1 MTDCSFH
8 HAPWRALVVVLC
20 GVAAAACGAGSDGS
34 SNPTA
39 RDTLIF
45 SPPADVTTLD
55 PHNTTDSQ
63 SDQAILMI
71 YNTLITFDED
81 MQIVGDL
88 AERWEV
94 AEDGRRWTFH
104 LREGVRF
111 HDGTPF
117 TAEAVRQTFARV
129 LDPEQN
135 HKRLP
140 LFNMLER
147 VEVIDDHT
155 VAIVT
160 EYPFGAFE
168 PTMAHVSAAI
178 LNPVTIERDGKS
190 LGYSAEA
197 TSGTGPYRVDSWR
210 KDLELVLERNDDYW
224 GEPGTL
230 RQVVYRPIPETAAR
244 VIALE
249 TGAADVITH
258 IPAPDI
264 ARLTDDPDIE
274 VMKTVSIGA
283 RGFRFHCQ
291 RPPFTDARVR
301 QAISYAIDRRTIVD
315 AMFAGQ
321 AIPSTGALTPII
333 RGYANLG
340 EMPYDPDKARRLLAD
355 AGYPNGFK
363 TTISTTSRYILGV
376 ELAEAV
382 AAQLAEVGIEAAI
395 DVIEWGTFI
404 TKYRGLKPEDNP
416 MEIFIWGAGASTAD
430 ADWGL
435 RPLFF
440 THPTN
445 ENNYGYYSN
454 AEFDEAITAAMRE
467 TDDVQRQ
474 ALYRRAQEI
483 LYLEDPGAVW
493 MFDIYYVIAAR
504 ADVRGMSQFPLG
516 VTTFPRASFAAT
528 SN

>member
-1 MTDCSFH
+1 MPNLPRWCLL
-8 HAPWRALVVVLC
+8 LVLWLVI
-20 GVAAAACGAGSDGS
+20 AATAACGGADPSDA
-34 SNPTA
+34 TA
-39 RDTLIF
+39 RDTLVF

-71 YNTLITFDED
+71 YNTLIRFDED

-94 AEDGRRWTFH
+94 ADDGRTWTFY
-104 LREGVRF
+104 LRSGVRF

-117 TAEAVRQTFARV
+117 TADAVAATFARV
-129 LDPEQN
+129 LDPDQN

-147 VEVIDDHT
+147 VDVIDDHT

-178 LNPVTIERDGKS
+178 LSPAAIDAHGKG

-197 TSGTGPYRVDSWR
+197 TTGTGPYRVVSWR
-210 KDLELVLERNDDYW
+210 KDLELVLERNEDYW
-224 GEPGTL
+224 GEPGVL

-264 ARLTDDPDIE
+264 ARLTDDPSID
-274 VMKTVSIGA
+274 VLQTVSIGA
-283 RGFRFHCQ
+283 RGFRFHCK
-291 RPPFTDARVR
+291 RAPYTDPRVR
-301 QAISYAIDRRTIVD
+301 QAISYAIDRKTIVEN
-315 AMFAGQ
+315 MFAGQ
-321 AIPSTGALTPII
+321 AIPSTGALTPIM
-333 RGYANLG
+333 RGYADLG
-340 EMPYDPDKARRLLAD
+340 EMPYDPDRARRLLAE
-355 AGYPNGFK
+355 AGLPNGFK
-363 TTISTTSRYILGV
+363 TTISTTARYILGV

-382 AAQLAEVGIEAAI
+382 AAQLAEVGIDADI

-404 TKYRGLKPEDNP
+404 TKYRGLRPEDNP

-454 AEFDEAITAAMRE
+454 AEFDEVITAAMRE
-467 TDDVQRQ
+467 TDDTQRQ

-483 LYLEDPGAVW
+483 LYIEDPGAIW
-493 MFDIYYVIAAR
+493 MFDVLYVIAAR
-504 ADVRGMSQFPLG
+504 ADVRGISQFPLG
-516 VTTFPRASFAAT
+516 VTTFPRASFATA
-528 SN
+528 SD

>member
-1 MTDCSFH
+1 MAHSSTS
-8 HAPWRALVVVLC
+8 RILALVVLAL
-20 GVAAAACGAGSDGS
+20 GATACGNTPDASGTS
-34 SNPTA
+34 
-39 RDTLIF
+39 RDTLVF

-71 YNTLITFDED
+71 YNTLIKFDED

-88 AERWEV
+88 AEQWGV
-94 AEDGRRWTFH
+94 ADDGRTWTFH
-104 LREGVRF
+104 LRQGVRF

-117 TAEAVRQTFARV
+117 TAAAVTKTFERV
-129 LDPEQN
+129 LDAAQN

-140 LFNMLER
+140 LFNMIAS
-147 VEVIDDHT
+147 VDAVDDFT
-155 VAIVT
+155 VRITT

-178 LNPVTIERDGKS
+178 LSPTAIERYGKG

-197 TSGTGPYRVDSWR
+197 SIGTGPYRVTSWR
-210 KDLELVLERNDDYW
+210 KDLELALTRNPDYW
-224 GEPGTL
+224 GQPGQL
-230 RQVVYRPIPETAAR
+230 ASIVYRPIPETAAR

-258 IPAPDI
+258 VPATDLTRLAENPAI
-264 ARLTDDPDIE
+264 AIL
-274 VMKTVSIGA
+274 KTVSIGA
-283 RGFRFHCQ
+283 RGFRFHVQ
-291 RPPFTDARVR
+291 RPPFTDRRVR
-301 QAISYAIDRRTIVD
+301 QAISYAIDRHAIVD
-315 AMFAGQ
+315 NLFPGQ
-321 AIPSTGALTPII
+321 AAVSTGALTPIM

-340 EMPYDPDKARRLLAD
+340 EIPYDPDRARRLLAE
-355 AGYPNGFK
+355 AGFPNGFK
-363 TTISTTSRYILGV
+363 TRIATTARYILGV
-376 ELAEAV
+376 ELAEVV
-382 AAQLAEVGIEAAI
+382 AAQLQLVGIHAEI

-404 TKYRGLKPEDNP
+404 TKYRGLTPEENP

-454 AEFDEAITAAMRE
+454 AEFDDVITAAMRE
-467 TDDVQRQ
+467 TNDERRQ
-474 ALYRRAQEI
+474 ALYHRAQEI
-483 LYLEDPGAVW
+483 LYLEDPGAAW
-493 MFDIYYVIAAR
+493 LFDVFYVIATR
-504 ADVRGMSQFPLG
+504 AGVHDVSQFPLG
-516 VTTFPRASFAAT
+516 VTTFERATVTFD
-528 SN
+528 